1 MYYIQVAE
9 NEGDEPVELPLE
21 ADYTLAM
28 STLTAQYPGA
38 SGLKFR
44 SETGGWRGLRVTDG
58 KVYQVDSNW
67 GNAVYVAVYPKDNKR
82 KGDTEIETEN
92 PSTKTKRLDSKQR
105 CSGSEAVPTDLIVLG
120 LPWKTDE
127 EDLKIFFGQFG
138 ELVMAQVKRDP
149 KTSQSKGYGFIRF
162 KDLAVQQKVTSQRHC
177 IDGRWC
183 DARIPNSK
191 GGEMM
196 TQYSRKIFVGR
207 VSEELTK
214 QDLNDYFAKFGEVTD
229 VFIPT
234 PHRAFAFVTFV
245 DPTVAQ
251 ELQDAG
257 EDHLIKGCSV
267 NISNATAKNPDRG
280 RAGGAGGGFD
290 QNGGGGY
297 PGNPANA
304 GGGDYGA
311 FGYGYGQSGYGASN
325 GANGS
330 RATPGAAGGM
340 PGGMPGGSGGGG
352 MDMSSMMNMNPA
364 MMQSMMQ
371 MMMMSGMMGGGG
383 GGGGGGGNFGAGAQG
398 SQAAAPGT
406 EKAANGAA
414 PSKSEAGYGYGWS
427 GDGKSAGGGG
437 GYGTG
442 GYGTGWGPSGWGK

>member
-1 MYYIQVAE
+1 MYYIQTAE
-9 NEGDEPVELPLE
+9 NEGEEPVELPLE

-28 STLTAQYPGA
+28 TTLTAQYPGA
-38 SGLKFR
+38 SGLKYR
-44 SETGGWRGLRVTDG
+44 SENGGWRGLRVTDG
-58 KVYQVDSNW
+58 KVYQVESNW
-67 GNAVYVAVYPKDNKR
+67 GNATYIAVYPKDNKR
-82 KGDTEIETEN
+82 KGDSDIEADN
-92 PSTKTKRLDSKQR
+92 PNTKAKRVDSKIQR
-105 CSGSEAVPTDLIVLG
+105 CSDLIVLG

-127 EDLKIFFGQFG
+127 EDLKTFFGQFG
-138 ELVMAQVKRDP
+138 ELVMAQVKRDA

-162 KDLAVQQKVTSQRHC
+162 KDYEVQQKVTAQRHC

-183 DARIPNSK
+183 DVRIPNSK

-207 VSEELTK
+207 VSEDLTK
-214 QDLNDYFAKFGEVTD
+214 ADLKDYFSKYGEVTD

-251 ELQDAG
+251 HLQDAG

-280 RAGGAGGGFD
+280 RGNNPE
-290 QNGGGGY
+290 QNGY
-297 PGNPANA
+297 PGNAGHT
-304 GGGDYGA
+304 GGGDYGG
-311 FGYGYGQSGYGASN
+311 FGYGYGQSGYGANS
-325 GANGS
+325 GANGA
-330 RATPGAAGGM
+330 RGPGGAGGGGM
-340 PGGMPGGSGGGG
+340 PPNAGGGG
-352 MDMSSMMNMNPA
+352 MDMNSMMNMNPA

-383 GGGGGGGNFGAGAQG
+383 GGGAGGSFGAGGAGGAQSG
-398 SQAAAPGT
+398 APGT

-414 PSKSEAGYGYGWS
+414 SKPDSNYGYGWS
-427 GDGKSAGGGG
+427 SDGKSGGGGG
-437 GYGTG
+437 GYGAG
-442 GYGTGWGPSGWGK
+442 GYGTGWGSSGWGK

>member
-1 MYYIQVAE
+1 MYYIQTAE
-9 NEGDEPVELPLE
+9 HEGDEAVELPLE

-28 STLTAQYPGA
+28 TTLTAQYPGA
-38 SGLKFR
+38 SGLKYR
-44 SETGGWRGLRVTDG
+44 SENGGWRGLRVTDG

-67 GNAVYVAVYPKDNKR
+67 GNATYIAVYPKDNKR
-82 KGDTEIETEN
+82 KGDSDIEADN
-92 PSTKTKRLDSKQR
+92 PNSKAKRVDSKQR
-105 CSGSEAVPTDLIVLG
+105 CSDLIVLG

-127 EDLKIFFGQFG
+127 DDLKTFFGQFG
-138 ELVMAQVKRDP
+138 ELVMSQVKKDP

-162 KDLAVQQKVTSQRHC
+162 KDYEVQQKVTAQRHC

-183 DARIPNSK
+183 DVRIPNSK

-214 QDLNDYFAKFGEVTD
+214 TDLKDYFSKFGEVTD

-245 DPTVAQ
+245 DPSVAQ

-267 NISNATAKNPDRG
+267 NISNATAKNPDRP
-280 RAGGAGGGFD
+280 RGGNNFD
-290 QNGGGGY
+290 QNGY
-297 PGNPANA
+297 PGNAPGHGHG
-304 GGGDYGA
+304 GGGDYGG
-311 FGYGYGQSGYGASN
+311 FGYGYGQSGYGANSGPN
-325 GANGS
+325 GARG
-330 RATPGAAGGM
+330 PGGAAGGM
-340 PGGMPGGSGGGG
+340 PHNAGGGGGGG
-352 MDMSSMMNMNPA
+352 MDMNSMMNMNPA

-383 GGGGGGGNFGAGAQG
+383 GGGGNFGGASG
-398 SQAAAPGT
+398 SQVGAPGT
-406 EKAANGAA
+406 DVKPANGAA
-414 PSKSEAGYGYGWS
+414 ASKPDGGYGYGWS
-427 GDGKSAGGGG
+427 NDGKSAGGG

-442 GYGTGWGPSGWGK
+442 GYGTGWGASGWGK

>member
-9 NEGDEPVELPLE
+9 NEGEEPVELPLE

-28 STLTAQYPGA
+28 TTLTAQYPGA
-38 SGLKFR
+38 SGLKYR
-44 SETGGWRGLRVTDG
+44 AETGGWRGLRVTDG

-67 GNAVYVAVYPKDNKR
+67 GTAIYIAVYPKDNKR
-82 KGDTEIETEN
+82 KGDSEIELEN
-92 PSTKTKRLDSKQR
+92 PKTKKLDLTQR
-105 CSGSEAVPTDLIVLG
+105 CSDLIVLG

-127 EDLKIFFGQFG
+127 EDLKLFFGQFG

-162 KDLAVQQKVTSQRHC
+162 KDFSVQQKVTSQRHC

-196 TQYSRKIFVGR
+196 SQYSRKIFVGR
-207 VSEELTK
+207 VSEDLTK
-214 QDLNDYFAKFGEVTD
+214 EDLKNYFSKYGEVTD

-245 DPTVAQ
+245 DPAVAQ

-267 NISNATAKNPDRG
+267 NISNATAKNPDRN
-280 RAGGAGGGFD
+280 RAGGGGGGFD
-290 QNGGGGY
+290 QNGY
-297 PGNPANA
+297 AGNAGNA

-311 FGYGYGQSGYGASN
+311 FGYGYGQSGFN
-325 GANGS
+325 GANGA
-330 RATPGAAGGM
+330 RGAGGAAGGM
-340 PGGMPGGSGGGG
+340 GQGGGGG
-352 MDMSSMMNMNPA
+352 MDMNSMMNMNPA

-383 GGGGGGGNFGAGAQG
+383 GSGNFGGGGGSGAP
-398 SQAAAPGT
+398 SAPGT
-406 EKAANGAA
+406 EKSANGAA
-414 PSKSEAGYGYGWS
+414 AAAKSDSSYGYGWS
-427 GDGKSAGGGG
+427 GDGKSGGG

-442 GYGTGWGPSGWGK
+442 GYGTGWGSSGWGK

>member
-38 SGLKFR
+38 SGLKYR
-44 SETGGWRGLRVTDG
+44 AETGGWRGLRVTDG

-67 GNAVYVAVYPKDNKR
+67 GNSTYIAVYPKDNKR
-82 KGDTEIETEN
+82 KGDSEIETEN
-92 PSTKTKRLDSKQR
+92 PNSKTKRLDAKQR
-105 CSGSEAVPTDLIVLG
+105 CSDLIVLG

-162 KDLAVQQKVTSQRHC
+162 KDFEVQQKVTSQRHC

-207 VSEELTK
+207 VSEDLTK
-214 QDLNDYFAKFGEVTD
+214 QDLKDYFSKYGEVTD

-245 DPTVAQ
+245 DPAVAQ

-267 NISNATAKNPDRG
+267 NISNATAKNPDRS
-280 RAGGAGGGFD
+280 RGGGGGGGFD
-290 QNGGGGY
+290 QNGY
-297 PGNPANA
+297 PGNPGNA
-304 GGGDYGA
+304 GGGDYGS
-311 FGYGYGQSGYGASN
+311 FGYGYGQSGYNN

-330 RATPGAAGGM
+330 RAPGGAAGGM
-340 PGGMPGGSGGGG
+340 GQGGGGG

-364 MMQSMMQ
+364 MMQNMMQ

-383 GGGGGGGNFGAGAQG
+383 GAGGSGNFGGGGASGTPSG
-398 SQAAAPGT
+398 APGT
-406 EKAANGAA
+406 EKSANGAA
-414 PSKSEAGYGYGWS
+414 SKSESSYGYGWS
-427 GDGKSAGGGG
+427 GDGKSGGGGG

-442 GYGTGWGPSGWGK
+442 GYGTGWGSSGWGK